1 MIDRAE
7 ILRFGDEFGLE
18 PRIVEKDYVLGW
30 VLAGIYRD
38 PNLAGTWYSK
48 AGLASRNA
56 SLRRTDFPRIWILR
70 LPMRRNSTPHFWRR
84 DSWSWAIGFMKRRVL
99 NCLPTSDGLKY
110 MTTGEAEDA
119 ARDGLAIAGR

>member
-1 MIDRAE
+1 VIDRAE

-38 PNLAGTWYSK
+38 PNLAATWVFKGGTCIKKCFFETYRFSED
-48 AGLASRNA
+48 LDFTV
-56 SLRRTDFPRIWILR
+56 TDAAQLDAAFLETRFLE
-70 LPMRRNSTPHFWRR
+70 LG
-84 DSWSWAIGFMKRRVL
+84 IGFMKRRVL